1 MLYAYDHIEHLIRKI
16 YVGTPS
22 AWYILATPS
31 ERYKE
36 YFLPFWIKHRVFHEL
51 ATWANRN
58 PALTPEDLVESL
70 FVDDKIDVMVEG
82 GITMD
87 HVRSPEMVSVVRDF

>member
-1 MLYAYDHIEHLIRKI
+1 MS
-16 YVGTPS
+16 TSS
-22 AWYILATPS
+22 AWYILATPA
-31 ERYKE
+31 ERYRE

-58 PALTPEDLVESL
+58 PAFTLEDLVKSL
-70 FVDDKIDVMVEG
+70 DVHDDIDDMVEG

-87 HVRSPEMVSVVRDF
+87 HVKNPEMVSVVPYPQSSDC